1 MQWELLKVFE
11 QRNEITELQFQQGHP
26 GGSVKNTLEKACV
39 GEQGCSDR
47 RGGGGG
53 SGQAVG
59 LMRNSWIL
67 HIYL

>member
-1 MQWELLKVFE
+1 M
-11 QRNEITELQFQQGHP
+11 RLQNLSSNRAILVALSRILWRRP
-26 GGSVKNTLEKACV
+26 TLEKACV
-39 GEQGCSDR
+39 GEQGCSDP

-59 LMRNSWIL
+59 LMRNSWIF